1 MKRLASLAQP
11 TPTLPASSP
20 APRHSSSANH
30 GRLRRVA
37 RRTPYRVPCRVR
49 LIDPSTGEVRTI
61 AGQTVNLSSGGMSV
75 QVGIEATP
83 GTWVET
89 LVPHP
94 NGEPMF
100 VCGRVVHVRRTMTA
114 SFELGVET
122 DAPAEFA

>member
-1 MKRLASLAQP
+1 MR
-11 TPTLPASSP
+11 SP
-20 APRHSSSANH
+20 AAFSAFTPIGTPAPTTRSRELDRD
-30 GRLRRVA
+30 GRLRRIA

-49 LIDPSTGEVRTI
+49 LVDPQTGEVRTV
-61 AGQTVNLSSGGMSV
+61 AGQTVNISAGGLSLQITV
-75 QVGIEATP
+75 EPDP

-100 VCGRVVHVRRTMTA
+100 VCGRVVHVRRTTAA

-122 DAPAEFA
+122 KSPADFA